1 MSLRTLRFKIRQ
13 DGRVEETVEGI
24 VGEGCIDL
32 TEKLEAALGS
42 VEQRKPTSEAFL
54 QKRVQKQTIQPK
66 FTDVTFQHSKNTTS
80 QERVFKTGSN

>member
-24 VGEGCIDL
+24 VGKGCIDL

-42 VEQRKPTSEAFL
+42 VEKRKPTSEAFL
-54 QKRVQKQTIQPK
+54 QKRVQKQTIPAEI
-66 FTDVTFQHSKNTTS
+66 H
-80 QERVFKTGSN
+80 